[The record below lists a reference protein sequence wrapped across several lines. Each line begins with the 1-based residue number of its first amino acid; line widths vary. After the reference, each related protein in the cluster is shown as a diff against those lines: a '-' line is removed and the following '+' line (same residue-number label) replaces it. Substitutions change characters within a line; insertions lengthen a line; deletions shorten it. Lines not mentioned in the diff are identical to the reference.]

1 MKKIFIL
8 LCVILLIPHC
18 GFSPVYQSNQINYQ
32 ININKIEGN
41 KIINSKIKSEIERI
55 SDKNVQKIF
64 NIQINTKYEKI
75 AAAKN
80 SKGSITDYLLIAT
93 ATFIISNNDKKE
105 TIVFQEKQNIK
116 NNSDF
121 VQQRNY
127 ENTIKKNFAT
137 SFIKKLNLDLLSN

>member
-8 LCVILLIPHC
+8 FVILIIPHC

-32 ININKIEGN
+32 INIDKIEGD
-41 KIINSKIKSEIERI
+41 KIINNKIKSEIERI

-75 AAAKN
+75 VAAKN
-80 SKGSITDYLLIAT
+80 SKGSITDYLLIAS
-93 ATFIISNNDKKE
+93 ATFIISDNIKKE

-121 VQQRNY
+121 VEQRNY
-127 ENTIKKNFAT
+127 ENTIKKNFAA
-137 SFIKKLNLDLLSN
+137 SFVKKLNLDLLSK

>member
-8 LCVILLIPHC
+8 YLILIIPHC

-32 ININKIEGN
+32 ININKLEGD

-75 AAAKN
+75 VAAKN

-93 ATFIISNNDKKE
+93 ATFIISDINKKE

-121 VQQRNY
+121 VEQRNY
-127 ENTIKKNFAT
+127 ENTIKKNFAA
-137 SFIKKLNLDLLSN
+137 SFVKKLNLDLLSK

>member
-8 LCVILLIPHC
+8 YMILIIPHC
-18 GFSPVYQSNQINYQ
+18 GFSPVYQSNQVNYQ
-32 ININKIEGN
+32 ININKIEGD

-55 SDKNVQKIF
+55 SDNNVQKTF

-75 AAAKN
+75 VAAKN

-93 ATFIISNNDKKE
+93 VTFIISDIDKKE

-121 VQQRNY
+121 VEQRNY
-127 ENTIKKNFAT
+127 ENTIKKNFAS
-137 SFIKKLNLDLLSN
+137 SFVKKLNLDLLSK

>member
-8 LCVILLIPHC
+8 CVILIIPHC

-32 ININKIEGN
+32 INIDKIEGD
-41 KIINSKIKSEIERI
+41 KVINSKIKSEIKRI
-55 SDKNVQKIF
+55 SEKDAKKVF

-75 AAAKN
+75 IAVKN
-80 SKGSITDYLLIAT
+80 SKGSVTDYLLVAT
-93 ATFIISNNDKKE
+93 ATFIISYNDKKE

-121 VQQRNY
+121 VEQRNY
-127 ENTIKKNFAT
+127 ENTIKKNFAA
-137 SFIKKLNLDLLSN
+137 SFVKKLNLDLLSN

>member
-8 LCVILLIPHC
+8 FVILIIPHC

-32 ININKIEGN
+32 INIDKIEGD
-41 KIINSKIKSEIERI
+41 KIINNKIKSEIERI

-75 AAAKN
+75 VAAKN
-80 SKGSITDYLLIAT
+80 SKGSITDYLLIAS
-93 ATFIISNNDKKE
+93 ATFIISDNNKKE

-121 VQQRNY
+121 VEQRNY
-127 ENTIKKNFAT
+127 ENTIKKNFAA
-137 SFIKKLNLDLLSN
+137 SFVKKLNLDLLSK

>member
-8 LCVILLIPHC
+8 FVILIIPHC

-32 ININKIEGN
+32 INIDKIEGD
-41 KIINSKIKSEIERI
+41 KIINNKIKSEIERI
-55 SDKNVQKIF
+55 SDKNVKKIF

-75 AAAKN
+75 VAAKN
-80 SKGSITDYLLIAT
+80 SKGSITDYLLIAS
-93 ATFIISNNDKKE
+93 ATFIISDNIKKE

-121 VQQRNY
+121 VEQRNY
-127 ENTIKKNFAT
+127 ENTIKKNFAD
-137 SFIKKLNLDLLSN
+137 SFVKKLNLDLLNK

>member
-8 LCVILLIPHC
+8 CVILIIPHC

-32 ININKIEGN
+32 INIDTLDGD
-41 KIINSKIKSEIERI
+41 KIINNKIKSEIERI

-75 AAAKN
+75 VAAKN
-80 SKGSITDYLLIAT
+80 SKGSITDYLLIAS
-93 ATFIISNNDKKE
+93 ATFIISDNNKKE

-116 NNSDF
+116 NNSNF
-121 VQQRNY
+121 VEQRNY
-127 ENTIKKNFAT
+127 ENTIKKNFA
-137 SFIKKLNLDLLSN
+137 SYYVKKLNLDLLSK